1 MEKLFEKIDELNEE
15 YLDVLEAVCN
25 IESPTDYKEGV
36 DKACRYI
43 TDIAEKRGWK
53 VEILKQP
60 VSGDAVCIT
69 MNEDVDA
76 RPFAISG
83 HMDTVHP
90 VGSFG
95 SPATTRDAEK
105 MYGPGTTDCKG
116 GVIAGLLAM
125 VALEETGFRKN
136 PVKLILQTDEETS
149 SKGSNK
155 ETVRFMCEK
164 AKDAIAFFN
173 MEGMLTE
180 NATIQRKGIVRHKF
194 KVKGIATHSAG
205 CAEGGANAIL
215 EASHKIIALEK
226 FKDNDG
232 TTCSCNII
240 SGGTK
245 ANTVPEYCEIVT
257 DTRFATS
264 KALEE
269 FRKTAQEIADKTF
282 VDGCSC
288 QLEEISVR
296 PPMERK
302 AANEKLLEKMNEIYI
317 KYKLPAIE
325 GGFSKGG
332 SDAAYTTEADI
343 PSIDSIGVD
352 GGRIHSTEEFMYLKS
367 LKDAAKR
374 VASVIKEM

>member
-1 MEKLFEKIDELNEE
+1 MEKLFEKIDELSDK
-15 YLDVLEAVCN
+15 YLDVLENVCN

-69 MNEDVDA
+69 MNGDVDA

-105 MYGPGTTDCKG
+105 MYGPGTSDCKG

-180 NATIQRKGIVRHKF
+180 KATIQRKGIVRHKF

-282 VDGCSC
+282 VDGCIC

-302 AANEKLLEKMNEIYI
+302 AANEELLEKMNEIYI

-367 LKDAAKR
+367 LAEAAKR

>member
-69 MNEDVDA
+69 MNGDVDA

-105 MYGPGTTDCKG
+105 MYGPGTSDCKG

-180 NATIQRKGIVRHKF
+180 KATIQRKGIVRHKF

-282 VDGCSC
+282 VDGCIC

-302 AANEKLLEKMNEIYI
+302 AANEELLEKMNEIYI

-367 LKDAAKR
+367 LAEAAKR